1 MGADLDW
8 PIGRSVAAPW
18 AAIGPPGYFG
28 RACRTATAGT
38 FGNGEVYIGR
48 PPIIGPIQRNKL
60 IQLSG
65 NSGNQGNRIFEIFK
79 IFFEGPDGRPMSRMA
94 GPNLPLP

>member
-1 MGADLDW
+1 MNLKVIYNGADLDW

-28 RACRTATAGT
+28 RACRSGTAGT
-38 FGNGEVYIGR
+38 VGNGEVYIGR
-48 PPIIGPIQRNKL
+48 PSFIGLKLQNKL

-65 NSGNQGNRIFEIFK
+65 NRRNRRNRIFKSFK
-79 IFFEGPDGRPMSRMA
+79 IFFEGPDGRPMSY
-94 GPNLPLP
+94 